1 MIRRPPRSTLVPY
14 TTLFRS
20 WDDRQASETG
30 LTRDGFGELGLA
42 RGGAVLEEAAGGE
55 EVGIETVRRFRFPA
69 ATRANS
75 HVSLGAQGL
84 LNIMANQE
92 INFTVE
98 VAAEG

>member
-42 RGGAVLEEAAGGE
+42 RGGAVLEEAASGRAH
-55 EVGIETVRRFRFPA
+55 VITTVTRFSLIPSS
-69 ATRANS
+69 TANS
-75 HVSLGAQGL
+75 NVYLGTQGL
-84 LNIMANQE
+84 LTI
-92 INFTVE
+92 
-98 VAAEG
+98 VAAQAISITVYDSHEV